1 MEGKEA
7 IVGRIISDAEA
18 RAAQAKQEAA
28 ARADAMKEEAAARA
42 RTLLEEGAA
51 ALEKEAGERIA
62 RRETGAQLDCG
73 KPMLAAKRGVID
85 AVFAR
90 AEAIACAL
98 PKEEY
103 LAVLGQLLGAYA
115 EEGDEV
121 VLAAGAP
128 VGEKELV
135 SLAVF
140 SAKKLRFAG
149 KTGEFSGGLRL
160 VNARCEQDLSFGA
173 LLEEG
178 RAEHERE
185 IAAAFPA
192 EI

>member
-1 MEGKEA
+1 M
-7 IVGRIISDAEA
+7 
-18 RAAQAKQEAA
+18 
-28 ARADAMKEEAAARA
+28 
-42 RTLLEEGAA
+42 
-51 ALEKEAGERIA
+51 
-62 RRETGAQLDCG
+62 
-73 KPMLAAKRGVID
+73 
-85 AVFAR
+85 
-90 AEAIACAL
+90 
-98 PKEEY
+98 
-103 LAVLGQLLGAYA
+103 LGAYA